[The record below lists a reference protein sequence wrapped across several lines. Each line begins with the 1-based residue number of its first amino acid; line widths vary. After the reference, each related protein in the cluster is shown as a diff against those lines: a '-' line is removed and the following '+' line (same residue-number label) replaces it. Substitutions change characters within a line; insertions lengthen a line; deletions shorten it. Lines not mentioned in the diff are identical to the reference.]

1 MMLLVPAA
9 LAAAT
14 GAVVWLEAVR
24 YARENEHFFR
34 GIKPRVAAAGG
45 FLVAFVVGFVASPLV
60 LGGLVGYGLY
70 REATLFEEEHLESA
84 LDISALMWGCA
95 GIVVGLFGAVFT
107 STLLWA
113 FVCSYVLLAGALY
126 FALQKNKGLRARR
139 DQLLADNSALIAER
153 TKLQDAARPAPKRTL
168 ESYERRRTPQAATA
182 AQTWAAAAVGEND
195 LLPRSR

>member
-9 LAAAT
+9 LAAVT
-14 GAVVWLEAVR
+14 GAIVWLEASQ
-24 YARENEHFFR
+24 YARENDQFFR

-45 FLVAFVVGFVASPLV
+45 FLVAFVVGFVASPIV
-60 LGGLVGYGLY
+60 LGALVGYGLY
-70 REATLFEEEHLESA
+70 REATLFEEEHLEPA
-84 LDISALMWGCA
+84 LDISALIWGCA
-95 GIVVGLFGAVFT
+95 GVVVGLFGALFT

-126 FALQKNKGLRARR
+126 FAMQKNKGLRARR

-168 ESYERRRTPQAATA
+168 ESYERRRTPPAAVA
-182 AQTWAAAAVGEND
+182 APTWATTPVGESD